1 MAYVHIIPQW
11 KRPAMA
17 LAGLF
22 SNAAYL
28 AVSSKLCSFLYYFFL
43 MVPFLYGYHAPAI
56 HLVGIM
62 AFDLADGGLY
72 GV

>member
-1 MAYVHIIPQW
+1 MEKACHGFG
-11 KRPAMA
+11 RP
-17 LAGLF
+17 F
-22 SNAAYL
+22 SDAAYL
-28 AVSSKLCSFLYYFFL
+28 AVPSKLQPFSNHFFL
-43 MVPFLYGYHAPAI
+43 MGPFLYGYHAPAI